1 MTPLALA
8 MRQKTDCRQVISFAL
23 ESSYSP
29 IERLFYGGD
38 DSDVRMMNEFSRHPE
53 AINDALHEYNEM
65 TWLCICV
72 EEARFAQ
79 AEWLIQHG
87 ADVSV
92 RDVCGNTLLHMLPF
106 QSAVNTA
113 WASSDHSFSGLRE
126 AAYAD
131 DQGLTDPQ
139 MALLSFMTTLLSN
152 AAVAASVDVCNDLG
166 DAAVHVIAET
176 SPDPRFA
183 LWAIK
188 ILKDHGA
195 TVELENQDGSNVG
208 MLIARSFGQG
218 VWLDLVYEQLSGL
231 DRAAA
236 DAGGERLEDYI
247 VDADV
252 DELSSEDI
260 SVAEL
265 SEGSMGFDDHL

>member
-38 DSDVRMMNEFSRHPE
+38 DSDARMMNEFSRNPD
-53 AINDALHEYNEM
+53 AVNDTLHEYNEM

-79 AEWLIQHG
+79 AEWLMQHG
-87 ADVSV
+87 ANVCV

-113 WASSDHSFSGLRE
+113 WGSSDHSLSGLRG
-126 AAYAD
+126 AAYTGDEA
-131 DQGLTDPQ
+131 LTDTQ
-139 MALLSFMTTLLSN
+139 RALLGFMTTLLSHAPVA
-152 AAVAASVDVCNDLG
+152 AAVDDRNDLG
-166 DAAVHVIAET
+166 DAAVHVVAET
-176 SPDPRFA
+176 CPDPRFA

-218 VWLDLVYEQLSGL
+218 VWLDLIYELSGL

-252 DELSSEDI
+252 DELSSEEDL
-260 SVAEL
+260 SVGEL